1 MNIQAPFTFASAC
14 ALGVWHSAGLRL
26 IACWGL
32 ARGFMV
38 FLASGSYPTWAS
50 SSVFRSAWPV
60 LPRPFSCAGSNP
72 SLKPTRIL
80 RAAYLVR

>member
-1 MNIQAPFTFASAC
+1 MHIQNPFTFASAF
-14 ALGVWHSAGLRL
+14 ALGVWRFAGLRL
-26 IACWGL
+26 IACRGL

-38 FLASGSYPTWAS
+38 FLASGSYSTWAS
-50 SSVFRSAWPV
+50 SSVFRSVWPV
-60 LPRPFSCAGSNP
+60 LACPFSCVGSNP

>member
-1 MNIQAPFTFASAC
+1 MHIQNPFTLASAF
-14 ALGVWHSAGLRL
+14 ALGVLCSAGLRL
-26 IACWGL
+26 LARWGL

-38 FLASGSYPTWAS
+38 FLAAGSYLTLAS
-50 SSVFRSAWPV
+50 SSVFRSVWSV
-60 LPRPFSCAGSNP
+60 LARPFSCAGSNP

>member
-1 MNIQAPFTFASAC
+1 MHIQNPFTFASVC
-14 ALGVWHSAGLRL
+14 ALGVGRCAGLRL
-26 IACWGL
+26 LAYWGL

-60 LPRPFSCAGSNP
+60 LLRPFSCAGSNP